1 MKNNISDIN
10 KDKKFSDYIQGVIA
24 YLLSFL
30 SLIVVI
36 LILWAG
42 FKILTA
48 GDDTD
53 KVKSA
58 KSTIVYALIGVVL
71 IFLAWAITTF
81 ILGDST
87 RSKGLINATAI
98 LQKVGDTFSVSEALA
113 ATNDGRGFEYY
124 SSKIQSTAQDIGR
137 DYEVDGKVK
146 ITHLQDLQSLVTQSM
161 ETFPE
166 SNKDINTSL
175 ANNVLT
181 QIALVKKFPDSDLY
195 TDRLAGALRDFL
207 TNIKIGTITAKITA
221 TPVQG
226 NAPLTTTLRAVEAR
240 DPSGVTI
247 PDSNYVW
254 WIRGPG
260 NTRKV
265 LGKGPSIPWR
275 FDTEAV
281 YTVNLEILSASRNAK
296 GRVDVMPFQGTQEVR
311 VLPRLANI
319 LLYMNGANVS
329 SNEQYKI
336 TPNQGRVGIIIDATS
351 STPAAGATI
360 LKTEWDFG
368 NGNRIS
374 YNGAPKLERQVYASE
389 GVYTLRLKITT
400 NESPE
405 GIVKE
410 LRIISQDPIASI
422 RADKTTGYAGDDF
435 KFQATSNLVNTMLS
449 YEWSI
454 LESDSGKNLF
464 SMKGQVLNYKFP
476 RMGNYVVKLKTTS
489 AG

>member
-1 MKNNISDIN
+1 
-10 KDKKFSDYIQGVIA
+10 
-24 YLLSFL
+24 
-30 SLIVVI
+30 
-36 LILWAG
+36 
-42 FKILTA
+42 
-48 GDDTD
+48 
-53 KVKSA
+53 
-58 KSTIVYALIGVVL
+58 
-71 IFLAWAITTF
+71 
-81 ILGDST
+81 
-87 RSKGLINATAI
+87 
-98 LQKVGDTFSVSEALA
+98 
-113 ATNDGRGFEYY
+113 
-124 SSKIQSTAQDIGR
+124 
-137 DYEVDGKVK
+137 
-146 ITHLQDLQSLVTQSM
+146 
-161 ETFPE
+161 
-166 SNKDINTSL
+166 
-175 ANNVLT
+175 
-181 QIALVKKFPDSDLY
+181 
-195 TDRLAGALRDFL
+195 
-207 TNIKIGTITAKITA
+207 
-221 TPVQG
+221 
-226 NAPLTTTLRAVEAR
+226 
-240 DPSGVTI
+240 
-247 PDSNYVW
+247 
-254 WIRGPG
+254 
-260 NTRKV
+260 
-265 LGKGPSIPWR
+265 
-275 FDTEAV
+275 
-281 YTVNLEILSASRNAK
+281 VNLEILSASRNAK

-449 YEWSI
+449 YEWNI